1 MSLMILIDLPIDNRM
16 VIFAIRLCHSV
27 PGYAVIPAEKFHVQS
42 TRDLAAAGKIS
53 HPFLL

>member
-1 MSLMILIDLPIDNRM
+1 MILIDLPIDNRM